1 MLAAWGLALLG
12 SGLLCGEM
20 TFSRKPYI
28 VISGTIAR
36 AVVIFWRS
44 SFGDPEQSF

>member
-1 MLAAWGLALLG
+1 LLG
-12 SGLLCGEM
+12 ASVRRGEM

-36 AVVIFWRS
+36 AVAIF
-44 SFGDPEQSF
+44 